1 MNDLGFEEVEM
12 EDESDLDERFI
23 QAME

>member
-1 MNDLGFEEVEM
+1 MDDLGFVEVEM